1 MYSRKPFTFDRV
13 VRLIITC
20 LIIAGILML
29 INALKGVLL
38 PFCVACLIAYI
49 FEPFVQFNRRL
60 LQDRKSVV

>member
-38 PFCVACLIAYI
+38 PF
-49 FEPFVQFNRRL
+49 
-60 LQDRKSVV
+60 